1 MGRGTGA
8 TLAISC
14 GQIAQ
19 KFEPWRVCGL
29 PSTSSRARFL
39 VCWSIA
45 ALHSPWPTAS
55 GWISTDASR
64 RSENAKKQIQMRL
77 RTPVSHS
84 FSTRNYFQGGMKT
97 GWFWSRIACGTF
109 GYERWSCTHVDG
121 SPEGRSK
128 RLQMLP
134 KSLSTLSPFMKPVS
148 ASSCTRNSRW
158 ETVPE
163 PCTFSKASE
172 RN

>member
-1 MGRGTGA
+1 MPGKSSPHLVLLIVVLLSIIPQL
-8 TLAISC
+8 TLAQPNQNFSVSLSAIPAPSLDELRYLDNV
-14 GQIAQ
+14 IA
-19 KFEPWRVCGL
+19 FMNGVEG
-29 PSTSSRARFL
+29 F
-39 VCWSIA
+39 
-45 ALHSPWPTAS
+45 H
-55 GWISTDASR
+55 
-64 RSENAKKQIQMRL
+64 
-77 RTPVSHS
+77 PVSSVPGCAAKQAHTCVP
-84 FSTRNYFQGGMKT
+84 FAGRN
-97 GWFWSRIACGTF
+97 WFPLLRRAQIACGTF